1 MKIGNLTATFN
12 GDIPPR
18 STTAVYC
25 GASTFRDA
33 CYQLVSSFLL
43 TYITFSGLLT
53 VSDTGAYLA
62 QMAVISIIVVL
73 CRVWDGINDPIMGWL
88 IERVHFK
95 WGKYKPW
102 ILIGGILNTI
112 VVLTLF
118 LAHPTG
124 WGFVALFG
132 VFYFLWDF
140 AWTINDIAYWSMLPS
155 LTTDEKRRNN
165 ITTAMQICIS
175 IGVFAV
181 YGAVPLLVGAIDGM
195 SSAEV
200 YGLIAIVVASLYLI
214 SQIVLVV
221 VCKEHDRTIETKEEK
236 EQGEV
241 RFGDIFRLYKQNDQ
255 FRYIIIA
262 ILLNYLAAGTLVA
275 FGMYYFYLNYGY
287 GSDKGGNIQF
297 IFTVMYAVG
306 TLISQFLYPLLTK
319 ILNRKQMLLG
329 CAAILFAGYTA
340 LFILGFP
347 IFSPT
352 PVAYGDLV
360 FLLYIP
366 AVFIFFGQGIIAIV
380 LIVQLQSTIE
390 YNEYRFGERKEAL
403 VSSMRALVA
412 KWGSAIQQG
421 LVYATLAATGLFAI
435 TSQISDLEYLN
446 NAGAYPNPEDF
457 NNEVQAIIDSVTVDQ
472 KIGMAIG
479 MVVVPLLIMLAAIVI
494 AAFVFKIDEKK
505 YNEMVTAIKA
515 RNEGK

>member
-1 MKIGNLTATFN
+1 METFLVRALQLILSLSILVLVHELGHFLFARLFKVRVEKFYLFFDIWFSLFKFKPKNSETEYGIGWLPLGGYCKISGMIDESMDKEVMAQPPKPYEFRSKPAWQRLLIMVAGVLFNFLLALFIYSMVLFAWGDTYLPLKNVKAGMDYSETFHEVGFRD
-12 GDIPPR
+12 GDILLAADGAELER
-18 STTAVYC
+18 FDENVIVMST
-25 GASTFRDA
+25 
-33 CYQLVSSFLL
+33 
-43 TYITFSGLLT
+43 
-53 VSDTGAYLA
+53 
-62 QMAVISIIVVL
+62 
-73 CRVWDGINDPIMGWL
+73 
-88 IERVHFK
+88 
-95 WGKYKPW
+95 
-102 ILIGGILNTI
+102 
-112 VVLTLF
+112 
-118 LAHPTG
+118 
-124 WGFVALFG
+124 
-132 VFYFLWDF
+132 
-140 AWTINDIAYWSMLPS
+140 
-155 LTTDEKRRNN
+155 
-165 ITTAMQICIS
+165 
-175 IGVFAV
+175 
-181 YGAVPLLVGAIDGM
+181 
-195 SSAEV
+195 
-200 YGLIAIVVASLYLI
+200 
-214 SQIVLVV
+214 
-221 VCKEHDRTIETKEEK
+221 
-236 EQGEV
+236 
-241 RFGDIFRLYKQNDQ
+241 
-255 FRYIIIA
+255 
-262 ILLNYLAAGTLVA
+262 AAGTLVA

-319 ILNRKQMLLG
+319 ILNRKQMLLS
-329 CAAILFAGYTA
+329 CAAILFVGYTA